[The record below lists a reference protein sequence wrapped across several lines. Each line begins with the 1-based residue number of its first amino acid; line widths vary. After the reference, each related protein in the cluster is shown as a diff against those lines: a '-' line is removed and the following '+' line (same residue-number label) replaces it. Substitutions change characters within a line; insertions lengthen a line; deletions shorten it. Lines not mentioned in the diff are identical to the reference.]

1 MKIIDTLYHP
11 EESIWKSRF
20 LRFTWLRLFGVSLI
34 AHILS
39 FSQMVNG
46 SIYTSLPFSPLTS
59 AFGIFALDFLIN
71 SIVAVIIQRQSVE
84 NNKTGFIT
92 FLFTT
97 NCLVFFFFSM
107 FFALYFTQQ
116 LNPLFLSMAGKNL
129 IFSFISELILRPI
142 WLFLCWKVRRINQL
156 NQIRTSIESSPEAMQ
171 LLENLESP
179 GSKENIQQVI
189 NYLLFRIPYS
199 QQNLIKPLQDEANR
213 RLALSL

>member
-1 MKIIDTLYHP
+1 
-11 EESIWKSRF
+11 
-20 LRFTWLRLFGVSLI
+20 
-34 AHILS
+34 
-39 FSQMVNG
+39 
-46 SIYTSLPFSPLTS
+46 
-59 AFGIFALDFLIN
+59 
-71 SIVAVIIQRQSVE
+71 
-84 NNKTGFIT
+84 
-92 FLFTT
+92 
-97 NCLVFFFFSM
+97 
-107 FFALYFTQQ
+107 
-116 LNPLFLSMAGKNL
+116 MAGKNL